1 MPPKNT
7 FNKPVKI
14 STITDHSNGDL
25 HRIAKLIAGDP
36 EFREYVRGMV
46 CEILLAGVT
55 VTIMKNK
62 KKPRAP
68 GRSRS
73 NRNIVGDK
81 SEMISTIRS
90 RLFGSLATR

>member
-1 MPPKNT
+1 MTGKNT
-7 FNKPVKI
+7 GKKFVNR

-36 EFREYVRGMV
+36 EFREYVRGLV

-73 NRNIVGDK
+73 NRNIAGDK
-81 SEMISTIRS
+81 SEIISTIRS
-90 RLFGSLATR
+90 RLFGTLGKP